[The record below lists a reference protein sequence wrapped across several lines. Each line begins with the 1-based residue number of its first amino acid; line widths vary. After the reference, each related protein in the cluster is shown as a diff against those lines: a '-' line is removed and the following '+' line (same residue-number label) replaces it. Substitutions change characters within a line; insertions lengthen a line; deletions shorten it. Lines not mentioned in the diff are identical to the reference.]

1 MLEWLVCR
9 HVFLQFPFVFVQFLN
24 LSNVVLI
31 TTFIF
36 ASRHLPQLEG
46 VVVTTGSLCQWNV
59 IKIVWSRQLRVRLWA
74 PLILSVSRL
83 AWNII
88 WIHPEIVFQRILRIT
103 NLSRNILIYL
113 DVYSNGLVWRL
124 LGINICSW
132 PVRRFK
138 KRHRWITWCWTKR
151 SLIMPIS
158 RSLPSIVHSDLI
170 QECLRLLWHIIDLV
184 LKWMTAEFFPFLLR
198 FPPSLS

>member
-36 ASRHLPQLEG
+36 ASCHLSQLEG
-46 VVVTTGSLCQWNV
+46 LLSGSLCQWNV
-59 IKIVWSRQLRVRLWA
+59 MKIVCCRHLRVRLWA

-83 AWNII
+83 AWNVI
-88 WIHPEIVFQRILRIT
+88 WIRRKIVFHRILRIT
-103 NLSRNILIYL
+103 NLSRNIIICLSI
-113 DVYSNGLVWRL
+113 YSNGLLWRL
-124 LGINICSW
+124 LGINICTW
-132 PVRRFK
+132 PLRRFK
-138 KRHRWITWCWTKR
+138 KRHRWITRCWTKR

-158 RSLPSIVHSDLI
+158 RSLPLIVYSELI
-170 QECLRLLWHIIDLV
+170 QECLRVFWYIINLTFKLMSAELFPVLLG
-184 LKWMTAEFFPFLLR
+184 
-198 FPPSLS
+198 FPPSLL